1 MRRLMLLRHAKADR
15 PSGIGDHERPLTD
28 RGRTDSARMGAYM
41 AAAGL
46 VPDLA
51 IVSSAR
57 RAQETWTLARPAFA
71 ADIVQRDDR
80 RIYEASAAA
89 IAKAIGETGA
99 ETSSLLLVGHN
110 PGFHQL
116 ALELVGGGYPAC
128 LARLSR
134 EYPTAGL
141 VVLDFEARSWGGVSH
156 GKGRLQRFVT
166 PSSIGDVPEAE

>member
-1 MRRLMLLRHAKADR
+1 MLLRHAKADR

-28 RGRTDSARMGAYM
+28 RGRSDSARMGAYM

-116 ALELVGGGYPAC
+116 ALQLAGSGNLPD
-128 LARLSR
+128 LARLRR

-141 VVLDFEARSWGGVSH
+141 VVIDCDAQSWRQLSNGE
-156 GKGRLQRFVT
+156 GRLELFAT
-166 PSSIGDVPEAE
+166 PSSLGGLPE

>member
-15 PSGIGDHERPLTD
+15 PSGVGDHERPLAD
-28 RGRTDSARMGAYM
+28 RGRKDSTRMGAYM

-57 RAQETWTLARPAFA
+57 RAQETWAHARPAFA
-71 ADIVQRDDR
+71 AAIVQRDDR

-89 IAKAIGETGA
+89 IAQVIGDTGPEIA
-99 ETSSLLLVGHN
+99 ALLLVGHN
-110 PGFHQL
+110 PGFHELALQL
-116 ALELVGGGYPAC
+116 AGSGNLPD
-128 LARLSR
+128 LARLRR

-141 VVLDFEARSWGGVSH
+141 AVIDFAAQTWRQLSNGA
-156 GKGRLQRFVT
+156 GRLELVAT
-166 PSSIGDVPEAE
+166 PQSIGDVADAE